1 MRPILGQLGGSG
13 PLSCI
18 SRPLTLAPLC
28 LARHVPTYREGSD
41 SNWLVTFKSPGAG
54 IHYCGVTEEAEH
66 SRREAGWVPL

>member
-1 MRPILGQLGGSG
+1 MKPILGQLGGSG